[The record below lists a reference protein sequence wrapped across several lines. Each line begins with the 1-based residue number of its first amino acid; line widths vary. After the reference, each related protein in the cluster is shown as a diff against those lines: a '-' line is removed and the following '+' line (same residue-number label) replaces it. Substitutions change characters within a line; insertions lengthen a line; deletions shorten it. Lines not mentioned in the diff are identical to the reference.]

1 MAKGAVGLLVW
12 ALLGEVRHLVV
23 VEFRCFLFRSV
34 TLCAI
39 LPKFALVFV
48 VLLVAVKAS
57 LLLELVLVLFVTFAA
72 GKRQVLALEFELFVF
87 ETKRLWRIEAE
98 ERRVAL

>member
-1 MAKGAVGLLVW
+1 MSH
-12 ALLGEVRHLVV
+12 RVV
-23 VEFRCFLFRSV
+23 IEFRCFLFGTV

-39 LPKFALVFV
+39 LAKFALVFV

-72 GKRQVLALEFELFVF
+72 GKRQVLALELELLMFEP
-87 ETKRLWRIEAE
+87 KRLWRLEAE